1 MENEELYEDEEFAR
15 RAEIDALL
23 ERER

>member
-15 RAEIDALL
+15 KAEIDSEA
-23 ERER
+23 EKYK